1 MTYYYAWFALFAI
14 VAYIIVTDKSVAQ
27 ASYMLTQLA
36 RVQYEKVKWWVV
48 HNPAN
53 PIIRYFMWRRSMK
66 LAKELMEEL
75 NKRDEKA
82 S

>member
-1 MTYYYAWFALFAI
+1 MSPYYIYLIIFFCI
-14 VAYIIVTDKSVAQ
+14 AYLILTDQSIAKAF
-27 ASYMLTQLA
+27 YMLTQLA

-66 LAKELMEEL
+66 IAKELMEEL
-75 NKRDEKA
+75 AEKQKKV
-82 S
+82 